1 MSELLE
7 PPRIITADCSFPKEI
22 DDGLFIEPLDEDH
35 ELYRV
40 GVCVADTS
48 KAYEH
53 SEIFKEAF
61 DRTEAKYWELPDGE
75 RGYDPMIRPEAIK
88 KIELTE
94 GTLRN
99 AMIVRFMVGAHE
111 APQDV
116 QVSFGQVEVTKNIS
130 YKQLSNYTYSPEG
143 RKFLRASVLIRNYL
157 GYVAYGDHAG
167 SKPQWRSDTTVTNI
181 SGRSWKRGSQI
192 NESFMVAANHL
203 VGKMMATDERPAIY
217 RVHDPDDEQY
227 LELLSASMARYSR
240 TPGPHSGLRLD
251 PYCRVTSPLR
261 RLDDFVNNYQLRQ
274 RDRGRAPTEKDLKD
288 VAFAVRRLNQELVA
302 SAPKELA
309 RLSRRD
315 ILGRTVENP
324 LGYSTA
330 G

>member
-48 KAYEH
+48 KIYEN
-53 SEIFKEAF
+53 SEISKEAF
-61 DRTEAKYWELPDGE
+61 NRTEAKYWDLPDGE

-99 AMIVRFMVGAHE
+99 AMIVRFLVGAHE
-111 APQDV
+111 APRDV
-116 QVSFGQVEVTKNIS
+116 RVTFEKVEVAQNIS
-130 YKQLSNYTYSPEG
+130 YKQFSNFTYSKEG
-143 RKFLRASVLIRNYL
+143 RKFLRASALIRSYL
-157 GYVAYGDHAG
+157 GYVAYGDHIG
-167 SKPQWRSDTTVTNI
+167 SRPQWRSDTAATNV

-192 NESFMVAANHL
+192 NESFMVAAYHL
-203 VGKMMATDERPAIY
+203 VGKMMAAEDRPAIY
-217 RVHDPDDEQY
+217 RVHDPNDEQY
-227 LELLSASMARYSR
+227 LELLSANVARYSR
-240 TPGPHSGLRLD
+240 VPGPHAGLGLD
-251 PYCRVTSPLR
+251 PYSRVTSPLR

-274 RDRGRAPTEKDLKD
+274 RDRGHAPTEKDLKD

-302 SAPKELA
+302 SAPKEIS

-315 ILGRTVENP
+315 ILGRATEFP